1 VRRLRERAPRGVWA
15 GTTASAVAV
24 ELRLASVLV
33 GLLGAALPFTFGAC
47 DGGGTVVPLGSD
59 AGDAAGADA
68 GADLGVDVDEP
79 FVEPAFP
86 GLSADVEVL
95 RDRTGVPHIY
105 GETDADAM
113 FGAGYAQAE
122 DRLFQ
127 MDLTRRRYLGRRA
140 EILGEGYVAEDRL
153 VRLVGLPASAVATAR
168 RMQREHPEVFALV
181 VAWVAGVNRRIDEV
195 LEGSA
200 PMPWGFGELGY
211 LPERWSV
218 VDAFGV
224 GRLLLFGNANQLE
237 FDILASIIALMNRE
251 TFERLPLSLP
261 MADAFTVP
269 PDERPSPRSLNGTA
283 AAGAA
288 GATPTPAG
296 RLAKYLDAEGIEI
309 PPDLGERIAGF
320 LDTFRELRPGASN
333 NWAVDGRHTA
343 NGRPI
348 LAGDP
353 HQPLTSPSLFWP
365 HHVSS
370 RESGGTLDVV
380 GFSFVGTPG
389 VQLGHNDRVAW
400 TATTT
405 YPDFMDLWSVDL
417 EEGGTA
423 VRIGDALVPL
433 RSHEET
439 IAVRGGAPRRIR
451 VDEVPGRG
459 YLLPRD
465 FTPINLAGP
474 GRRLLFGWTGLRPT
488 NEAAVFFGFDTAR
501 NLADFEA
508 AAASGDVTAFNF
520 VGGDATGIVYR
531 THSLVP
537 DRGDPAT
544 MAGLPWTVLD
554 GDDIRTF
561 WTDAM
566 LPLEKLP
573 HSRGGAR
580 GFIVTANNE
589 PFGFSQNGRL
599 DDDPWYYGAFFDP
612 GTRARRIE
620 DELTRLV
627 ARGGITVEDM
637 TTLQRDTYSLV
648 ADAMLPALARAMSAR
663 ATDPA
668 LAEFR
673 GDTELELLAARLE
686 AWDRRMDRR
695 SPDAVIFEGFSS
707 FLTRQVLGDELAL
720 IYEPV
725 QDGQAIA
732 LMRWA
737 VGVLDRRFPGAE
749 EFVREGRD
757 LAVLRALDETRD
769 WLIARFGGVDPAMYR
784 WDMLHGTR
792 FRPPCPQERCAPID
806 GGWVATQ
813 GSHGTV
819 DVSASAFLSGG
830 APRTRLESTSG
841 PIYRMVV
848 SFAADGTPEAIVN
861 FPRGVAGDPTSPHF
875 ADTVDDWVDGVYRP
889 LLFRRAE
896 VEADLESRRV
906 IAR

>member
-1 VRRLRERAPRGVWA
+1 ML
-15 GTTASAVAV
+15 VAAA
-24 ELRLASVLV
+24 L
-33 GLLGAALPFTFGAC
+33 LLGVAAC
-47 DGGGTVVPLGSD
+47 DGGGTQAPLLPD
-59 AGDAAGADA
+59 AGTDG
-68 GADLGVDVDEP
+68 GTDLGVDLGEP

-86 GLSADVEVL
+86 GLTADVEVL

-140 EILGEGYVAEDRL
+140 EVLGGGYVDEDRL
-153 VRLVGLPASAVATAR
+153 IRVVGLPASAVATAT
-168 RMQREHPEVFALV
+168 RMRAEHPEVFDLV

-195 LEGSA
+195 VAGAE
-200 PMPWGFGELGY
+200 PMPWGFRELGY
-211 LPERWSV
+211 MPERWSV

-237 FDILASIIALMNRE
+237 YDILASIIQLMSRD

-261 MADAFTVP
+261 LVDAYTMP
-269 PDERPSPRSLNGTA
+269 PDERPSPTSLEREGAGGPA
-283 AAGAA
+283 A
-288 GATPTPAG
+288 
-296 RLAKYLDAEGIEI
+296 
-309 PPDLGERIAGF
+309 PPDAPRLPRHLDLGGEPLPHDLAARIARF
-320 LDTFRELRPGASN
+320 SEALRWLRPGASN
-333 NWAVDGRHTA
+333 NWAVEGRHTA
-343 NGRPI
+343 NGRPM

-353 HQPLTSPSLFWP
+353 HQPLGSPSLFWP
-365 HHVSS
+365 HHMSS
-370 RESGGTLDVV
+370 RQSGGSLDVA
-380 GFSFVGTPG
+380 GFCFVGSPG
-389 VQLGHNDRVAW
+389 VQLGHNDKVAW

-417 EEGGTA
+417 LDGGTA
-423 VRIGDALVPL
+423 VDIGGERVPL
-433 RSHEET
+433 RSWEET
-439 IAVRGGAPRRIR
+439 IAVRGGAPVTVR

-459 YLLPRD
+459 FLLPRD

-474 GRRLLFGWTGLRPT
+474 GRRLLFGWTGMRAT
-488 NEAAVFFGFDTAR
+488 NEAAVFFGFDKAR

-544 MAGLPWTVLD
+544 LAGLPWAVLD
-554 GDDIRTF
+554 GDDPRSF
-561 WTDAM
+561 WTGAM

-589 PFGFSQNGRL
+589 PFGFSANGRV

-620 DELTRLV
+620 DELTRLT

-637 TTLQRDTYSLV
+637 TTLQRDTYTLV
-648 ADAMLPALARAMSAR
+648 ADAMLPSLRRAMAARAG
-663 ATDPA
+663 DPA
-668 LAEFR
+668 LATFR
-673 GDTELELLAARLE
+673 GDAELELLADRLD
-686 AWDRRMDRR
+686 AWDRRMDRA

-707 FLTRQVLGDELAL
+707 FLTRQIVGDELAL
-720 IYEPV
+720 VYEPI
-725 QDGQAIA
+725 QDGQAVA

-737 VGVLDRRFPGAE
+737 VAVLERRFPAADD
-749 EFVREGRD
+749 FVREGRD

-769 WLIARFGGVDPAMYR
+769 WLTARFGGVDPSLYR

-792 FRPPCPQERCAPID
+792 FRPPCPEDLCAAID

-830 APRTRLESTSG
+830 APRTRLESTG
-841 PIYRMVV
+841 GAIYRMVV

-875 ADTVDDWVDGVYRP
+875 ADTVDDWVEGVYRP
-889 LLFRRAE
+889 LLFRRAD
-896 VEADLESRRV
+896 VEADMESRRV